1 MVLNL
6 YHDVFTGL
14 GRLKVEPVK
23 IHLREDAV
31 PVRRPCRH
39 VPVAIRKQFE
49 DELASS
55 VKMFSLS

>member
-1 MVLNL
+1 ML
-6 YHDVFTGL
+6 F
-14 GRLKVEPVK
+14 
-23 IHLREDAV
+23 

-55 VKMFSLS
+55 VKKDVLTKLD